1 VKETTEV
8 LFRPDMP
15 QSVIPPAEETPPI
28 WFSGSATIPNGA
40 EIPQEL
46 LDIQRQW
53 KEKADAHGDVG
64 SSVLGAGFLFRY
76 RGRRYEMPP
85 STRCQGSVSWEHYRD
100 EIQGMLEA
108 AGATDITYNWGW
120 MD

>member
-1 VKETTEV
+1 MKEITNTT
-8 LFRPDMP
+8 FRS
-15 QSVIPPAEETPPI
+15 QSIIPPAEEAAPI

-53 KEKADAHGDVG
+53 KEKADAYGDVG

-85 STRCQGSVSWEHYRD
+85 STRCQGSVSWEHYRE

-108 AGATDITYNWGW
+108 AGATDIIYNWGW

>member
-1 VKETTEV
+1 MKKITNTT
-8 LFRPDMP
+8 FRS
-15 QSVIPPAEETPPI
+15 QSIIPPAEEATPI

-53 KEKADAHGDVG
+53 KEKADAYGDVG
-64 SSVLGAGFLFRY
+64 SSVLGAGFLFSY

-85 STRCQGSVSWEHYRD
+85 STRCQGSVSWEHYRE

-108 AGATDITYNWGW
+108 AGATDIIYNWGW